1 MKPPPDCP
9 PVFERDMA
17 CSDAEWRRLL
27 AQALAGARWRISGDG
42 AAVAVGEGCL
52 HITWQLLAPRQIAL
66 LRLPMLRARFVFEGV
81 SAEGRAAFMR
91 HLDLYTHRGG
101 G

>member
-1 MKPPPDCP
+1 MTPTGSTAA
-9 PVFERDMA
+9 FERDMA

-27 AQALAGARWRISGDG
+27 AQALAGARWSHVGASAQVEVGDG
-42 AAVAVGEGCL
+42 HLA
-52 HITWQLLAPRQIAL
+52 ITWHPLPPRQIAL

-81 SAEGRAAFMR
+81 TAEARDAFMR
-91 HLDLYTHRGG
+91 RFDLYTHRGG